1 MDITA
6 AVREMN
12 ELADTLDHAMSR
24 GAVVDPADL
33 DRLAELIVSADEWI
47 GCGGFPPNG
56 QTYAIIRRAASARVG
71 RAVAYVTA
79 QAA

>member
-12 ELADTLDHAMSR
+12 ELADTLDHAMSS

-33 DRLAELIVSADEWI
+33 DRLAELIVSATS
-47 GCGGFPPNG
+47 G
-56 QTYAIIRRAASARVG
+56 S
-71 RAVAYVTA
+71 AVADSRRTA
-79 QAA
+79 RRV